1 MAGTGPD
8 GPIVTV
14 FRSRLRSDA
23 GQDYERLAAAMLE
36 RARSR
41 PGFVDFK
48 SFSAPDGERVSI
60 VTFSSREAH
69 DAWRDDLAH
78 RRAQDRGRTDF
89 YSEYLIQVCQVL
101 DQRSFHI

>member
-1 MAGTGPD
+1 VPGPGAD

-23 GQDYERLAAAMLE
+23 GPGYERLAAAMLE
-36 RARSR
+36 RARSQ

-69 DAWRDDLAH
+69 DAWRDDAAH

-89 YSEYLIQVCQVL
+89 YAEYQIQVCEVVER
-101 DQRSFHI
+101 RSFPS